1 MAGMGSPTS
10 GAALAHARE
19 GWSCPREGCAVLSS
33 CNEPWSSAP
42 AMLKDQLQTP
52 LEIWEDG
59 VEELHKVE
67 LVFTFFPSK
76 YPCNIK
82 SKNHIKGV

>member
-1 MAGMGSPTS
+1 
-10 GAALAHARE
+10 
-19 GWSCPREGCAVLSS
+19 
-33 CNEPWSSAP
+33 
-42 AMLKDQLQTP
+42 MLKDQLQTP

-67 LVFTFFPSK
+67 LGFTFFPSK